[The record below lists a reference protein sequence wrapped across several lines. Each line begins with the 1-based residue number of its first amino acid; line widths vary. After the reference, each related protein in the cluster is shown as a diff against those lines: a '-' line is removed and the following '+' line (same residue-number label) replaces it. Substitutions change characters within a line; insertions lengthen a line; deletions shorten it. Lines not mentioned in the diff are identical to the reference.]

1 LNLDNNRWIAWLAEL
16 KFFTGIFIYL
26 LPRRRRRPSTSATP
40 LGGLRYLELD
50 VNDLIK
56 KGASRKKAIHYL
68 YKKTFTSRQGLSK
81 RKTIVVWIKNK
92 LRISLS

>member
-1 LNLDNNRWIAWLAEL
+1 MLTAEEETEAL
-16 KFFTGIFIYL
+16 YRCYAF
-26 LPRRRRRPSTSATP
+26 
-40 LGGLRYLELD
+40 GGLRYLELD
-50 VNDLIK
+50 VNDLIRR
-56 KGASRKKAIHYL
+56 GASRKKAIHYL